1 MIWAILIK
9 LCIVYGLSVLEIIT
23 IKVTWLEFYNNRD
36 WTKKKIDP
44 DRRIWKITA
53 ITKGTN
59 IDDIKLSV
67 ALTRHKGILETFK
80 LK

>member
-1 MIWAILIK
+1 MIWARLIK
-9 LCIVYGLSVLEIIT
+9 LCIVYGLSVLEII
-23 IKVTWLEFYNNRD
+23 IKVTWLEFYNNRV

-44 DRRIWKITA
+44 DRRIWKIIA